1 MIYWC
6 ICGTYT
12 GKLLFGI
19 YCPLCQQRIIATES
33 RPSGEVTL
41 DEGIITIQYNEDYFP
56 YNLMPESEEQEFLD
70 AIDDAER
77 KHQAFEIALEQRKQM
92 MKNIGAWSGD

>member
-12 GKLLFGI
+12 GRLLFGI
-19 YCPLCQQRIIATES
+19 YCPLCGQRIIATES
-33 RPSGEVTL
+33 SSGEVTL
-41 DEGIITIQYNEDYFP
+41 DEGIITIQYNEGYFP

-70 AIDDAER
+70 AIDEAER
-77 KHQAFEIALEQRKQM
+77 QHQALEIASERHEQM
-92 MKNIGAWSGD
+92 LKNMGIRR